1 MSAILIV
8 DDVPVVR
15 LVLARILKKAG
26 HSVYEAG
33 SGVEALDIVAHRP
46 IEVLLTDLWMPEGD
60 GIALLG
66 RIKSGHPR
74 IARIA
79 MSGGTPHTSLGASL
93 AAAGA
98 VEGVIVL
105 TKPIEKADLLDAI
118 ERSLAEAGR

>member
-33 SGVEALDIVAHRP
+33 NGVEALDIVACRP
-46 IEVLLTDLWMPEGD
+46 IEVLLTDLWMPGGD

-66 RIKSGHPR
+66 QIKSGHPR

-79 MSGGTPHTSLGASL
+79 MSGGTPLTSLGDSL
-93 AAAGA
+93 AAANAAGA
-98 VEGVIVL
+98 AIFL
-105 TKPIEKADLLDAI
+105 AKPIEKSELLNAI
-118 ERSLAEAGR
+118 DRSLAGGGR